1 MGMLRRL
8 KQLRQ
13 LKKTFDYLNDWMIT
27 TRIQQSASPESEY
40 PPVAKPDAI
49 AALAMPTGNLEI
61 DEIHAALIDL
71 LQNDLIRTVKDDA
84 GELRFAVTDAGH
96 AKIREI
102 LGGF

>member
-1 MGMLRRL
+1 MLRRL

-13 LKKTFDYLNDWMIT
+13 LMRTLGYLRDDRIT
-27 TRIQQSASPESEY
+27 GTQQPPELEFQ
-40 PPVAKPDAI
+40 PVAKPDAI

-61 DEIHAALIDL
+61 DGLNAALIDL
-71 LQNDLIRTVKDDA
+71 LQNGFIRTVKDDA
-84 GELRFAVTDAGH
+84 GELRFAVTDVGH